1 MKKYNNIDDIYP
13 LTIISDRYGGTYSG
27 GNYTAWNEEFYNI
40 PEDVSAGDNA
50 CWSFWDECPYKVGI
64 GDSVTDAVNDLIKKL
79 NQQ

>member
-13 LTIISDRYGGTYSG
+13 LTIICDRYCGAYSG
-27 GNYTAWNEEFYNI
+27 GKYTAWNKEFYNI
-40 PEDVSAGDNA
+40 PEEVSADDNT

-64 GDSVTDAVNDLIKKL
+64 GNSVTDAVNGLIKKL